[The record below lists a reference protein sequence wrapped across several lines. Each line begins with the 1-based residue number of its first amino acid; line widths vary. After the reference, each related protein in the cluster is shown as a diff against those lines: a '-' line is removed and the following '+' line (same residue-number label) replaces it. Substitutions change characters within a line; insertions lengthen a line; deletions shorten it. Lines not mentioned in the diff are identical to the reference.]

1 MPEPIDPR
9 LNVLAQRRTQILAA
23 LPSTEQAVMALRD
36 IVDSGLPGYT
46 EPDDDPFTIPDGTT
60 PALQADLLAW
70 EEHQQLVAQ
79 LWAEYRFKLGFAL
92 GAGLSA
98 ELFLDLP

>member
-1 MPEPIDPR
+1 MSQPSDAR

-36 IVDSGLPGYT
+36 LVDDGLPGYT
-46 EPDDDPFTIPDGTT
+46 EPGDDPFAIPDGTP
-60 PALQADLLAW
+60 PALQAALLAW
-70 EEHQQLVAQ
+70 EERHQYAAQ
-79 LWAEYRFKLGFAL
+79 LWAEDRFRLGFAL

-98 ELFLDLP
+98 ELFLNLP

>member
-1 MPEPIDPR
+1 MSQPNDAR
-9 LNVLAQRRTQILAA
+9 LEALTRRRAAALAA
-23 LPSTEQAVMALRD
+23 LPSTEEAVMVLRD

-46 EPDDDPFTIPDGTT
+46 EPQDESFTIPDGTP

-70 EEHQQLVAQ
+70 EEHHQLAAQ
-79 LWAEYRFKLGFAL
+79 LWAEDRFKLGFAL

>member
-9 LNVLAQRRTQILAA
+9 LNVLAQRRAHVLAV
-23 LPSTEQAVMALRD
+23 LPTTEQAVMALRD

-46 EPDDDPFTIPDGTT
+46 EPDDAPFTIPDGT
-60 PALQADLLAW
+60 PAALQAALLAW
-70 EEHQQLVAQ
+70 EEHHQLVAQ
-79 LWAEYRFKLGFAL
+79 LWAEDRFRLGFAL

-98 ELFLDLP
+98 ELFHNLP